1 MVKFTLLAKNLGI
14 DKSHLWREYGS
25 NKHMRLQAQAL
36 GALES
41 NAKKNTKIFRSG
53 DNVMLP
59 VTDLDRAKID
69 SQ

>member
-41 NAKKNTKIFRSG
+41 NAKKIPRSSG
-53 DNVMLP
+53 QE
-59 VTDLDRAKID
+59 TT
-69 SQ
+69 